1 MFGYI
6 DICTNQLPVNYGGG
20 CIWTCDDWAGKGTE
34 NYDNNYCDYNWTQ
47 YSHCN
52 PNTDVLIRANCRQSC
67 IACSGNVLLIQWNML
82 INNELVIPI
91 KTLYLWNVG
100 HYLIYSFL
108 AAATCSDRIMNQ
120 DETGVDCG

>member
-47 YSHCN
+47 YSHCS
-52 PNTDVLIRANCRQSC
+52 PNTDGLIRANCRQSC
-67 IACSGNVLLIQWNML
+67 IACLGNVLLIQWNIL
-82 INNELVIPI
+82 INIELIITIIIIFCI
-91 KTLYLWNVG
+91 KLFTFLYQFATLRELLEMEMVRKV
-100 HYLIYSFL
+100 H
-108 AAATCSDRIMNQ
+108 AMP
-120 DETGVDCG
+120 V